1 MSKQI
6 KLTEDELKLI
16 NKIKNTRELLL
27 KEFGKISILEIQTE
41 NRKEAA
47 KLEFENLENTQIEFA
62 KQLEEKYGK
71 GTIDIES
78 GIFIPLK

>member
-1 MSKQI
+1 MSKV
-6 KLTEDELKLI
+6 KLTEDEI
-16 NKIKNTRELLL
+16 NLLNGIKSTREMLL

-41 NRKEAA
+41 NRKKAA
-47 KLEFENLENTQIEFA
+47 KLKFENLENTQIEFA

>member
-1 MSKQI
+1 MSKV
-6 KLTEDELKLI
+6 KLTEDELKLL
-16 NKIKNTRELLL
+16 NGIKNTREMLL
-27 KEFGKISILEIQTE
+27 KEFGKISIIEIQTK

-47 KLEFENLENTQIEFA
+47 KLKFENLENTQIKFA

>member
-1 MSKQI
+1 MSKI
-6 KLTEDELKLI
+6 KLSEDEIKLL
-16 NKIKNTRELLL
+16 NGIKNTREMLL
-27 KEFGKISILEIQTE
+27 KEFGKISILEIQTLT
-41 NRKEAA
+41 RKEAA
-47 KLEFENLENTQIEFA
+47 KLKFENLENTQMEFA

>member
-1 MSKQI
+1 MSKI
-6 KLTEDELKLI
+6 KLSKDEIKLL
-16 NKIKNTRELLL
+16 NSIKNTREMLL
-27 KEFGKISILEIQTE
+27 KEFGKISILEIQTLT
-41 NRKEAA
+41 RKEAA
-47 KLEFENLENTQIEFA
+47 KLKFENLENTQMEFA

>member
-1 MSKQI
+1 MSKI
-6 KLTEDELKLI
+6 KLSEDEIKLL
-16 NKIKNTRELLL
+16 NGIKNTREMLL

-47 KLEFENLENTQIEFA
+47 KLEFENLDNTQTNFA

>member
-1 MSKQI
+1 MSKI
-6 KLTEDELKLI
+6 KLSEDEIKLL
-16 NKIKNTRELLL
+16 NGIKNIREMLL
-27 KEFGKISILEIQTE
+27 KEFGKISILEIQTLT
-41 NRKEAA
+41 RKEAA
-47 KLEFENLENTQIEFA
+47 KLKFENLENTQMEFA